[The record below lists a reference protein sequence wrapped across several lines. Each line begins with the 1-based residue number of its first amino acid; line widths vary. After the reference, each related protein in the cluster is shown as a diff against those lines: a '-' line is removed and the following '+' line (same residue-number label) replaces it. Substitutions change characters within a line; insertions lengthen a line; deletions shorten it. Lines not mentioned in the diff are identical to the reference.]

1 MNYIF
6 HVRTKTTTLIA
17 EIETDLDLTDAPFL
31 VQGFRSLCSST
42 YTESELE
49 QFWDTVDAIMTDN
62 NLPIDDFVTV
72 LRAIDENGKLFGLE
86 VKESNSEL
94 Q

>member
-1 MNYIF
+1 MNYTF
-6 HVRTKTTTLIA
+6 HIKTKDATLIA

-42 YTESELE
+42 YTESELD
-49 QFWDTVDAIMTDN
+49 QFWDIVDVIMAN
-62 NLPIDDFVTV
+62 NNISINDFVMV
-72 LRAIDENGKLFGLE
+72 LRAIDENGDLFGLE
-86 VKESNSEL
+86 VKESDSET

>member
-31 VQGFRSLCSST
+31 VQGFRFPSSST

-49 QFWDTVDAIMTDN
+49 QFWDIVDAIIIDN

-72 LRAIDENGKLFGLE
+72 LRAIDENDKLFGLE
-86 VKESNSEL
+86 VKESNSV
-94 Q
+94 